1 MSKFKIQMSNQVQN
15 PNVKKFFRLKSFDIH
30 LSFGFC
36 HLTFLRCFRRAA
48 QKNVS
53 GQGLLET
60 TIALG
65 VIVTGIVGMLTLTIS
80 NQSSS
85 LESAER
91 LVAANLAREGIEIV
105 RNIRDSNWLPRGAWD
120 QGLESG
126 TDYTA
131 VPLFDKAANVWTL
144 SFTAN
149 DLNHRE
155 ARLWREGGV
164 YFQSTQETPPGA
176 GLTTY
181 RRLLQLDEIC
191 QDKSVVVSGSQCN
204 PALNPKIGI
213 KVQSRVQWEA
223 KGNTHQLTA
232 EERLFNWR

>member
-1 MSKFKIQMSNQVQN
+1 MKFLIAN
-15 PNVKKFFRLKSFDIH
+15 
-30 LSFGFC
+30 
-36 HLTFLRCFRRAA
+36 
-48 QKNVS
+48 KN

-65 VIVTGIVGMLTLTIS
+65 VIVTGIVGMLTLTVS
-80 NQSSS
+80 NQSAS

-91 LVAANLAREGIEIV
+91 LIATNLAREGVEIV
-105 RNIRDSNWLPRGAWD
+105 RNFRDTNWLPRGTWD

-131 VPLFDKAANVWTL
+131 APLFDKTVNTWTL
-144 SFTAN
+144 GFTAN
-149 DLNHRE
+149 DLNHNQ

-176 GLTTY
+176 SLTIY

-191 QDKSVVVSGSQCN
+191 QDKSVAVSGAQCN
-204 PALNPKIGI
+204 PVANPKIGI
-213 KVQSRVQWEA
+213 KVQSTVQWEA
-223 KGNTHQLTA
+223 KGNTHQLVA